1 MLQLNNETPFF
12 FFFCLLSFVFWW
24 GGYRAEQVERERDR
38 EMTGIEVH
46 DMKFTKNQLKKKTV
60 LKF

>member
-1 MLQLNNETPFF
+1 MLQLNNETLF

-46 DMKFTKNQLKKKTV
+46 DMKFTKN
-60 LKF
+60 